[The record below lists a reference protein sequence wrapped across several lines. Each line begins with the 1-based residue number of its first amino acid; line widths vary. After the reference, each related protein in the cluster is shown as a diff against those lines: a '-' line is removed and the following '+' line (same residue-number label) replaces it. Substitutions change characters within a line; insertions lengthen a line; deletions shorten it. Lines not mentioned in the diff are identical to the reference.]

1 VKAPAPV
8 AEPLPA
14 TVLAELPPRR
24 LRTGMVA
31 RGFALGLLGT
41 LAVAAL
47 TAALAGLSVGWL
59 NEGRIL
65 PGVRAAGVPLAG
77 LDRGAAEARLRAALP
92 SLSSGSATLV
102 AEDETVSVPYARFG
116 RGYDAASMAGQAYA
130 VGRSGNPLSALV
142 ARLRSLLAGEEIPPM
157 VHASDQAALDEISR
171 SLAATYTV
179 PPVNARVTYDGA
191 AFQVAPSVA
200 GSRLDADAVR
210 RALLGALDRPD
221 AADATI
227 DLPVSR
233 VDAPVTTGMATTAAI
248 EARRIAATPLTL
260 TGDGTTI
267 TLTPDDIAPLVSF
280 ALDDAGALRARVTIA
295 DADAA
300 AGALATKVNRSPV
313 DATYRFVNGAVR
325 VVAGQTGLT
334 LDVTATARSIAD
346 ALSRRADPGPPSYE
360 MPLAVSVMQPAFST
374 EQAQAAVSNLK
385 RISTWTTYYVP
396 GISNGYGVNI
406 SIPARALDGKVIQPG
421 AMFDFWKEIGP
432 VTLAAGY
439 RYGGAIIGGKSE
451 ETGALAGGI
460 CSTSTTLFNT
470 ALRAGLEMHAR
481 LNHYY
486 YISRY
491 PVGLDATV
499 YSDTGWTQTMS
510 FRNDTPYPLIIRAYT
525 GYGYVR
531 FDLYGVPTGRKVT
544 LTTPIITNRTYG
556 HDTVEYTSSL
566 PAGQTRRVEGII
578 NGFDASVTRYVYDA
592 NGALIH
598 EDHFFSHYSAVNGVV
613 LVGTGGAAPTP
624 SP

>member
-1 VKAPAPV
+1 
-8 AEPLPA
+8 
-14 TVLAELPPRR
+14 
-24 LRTGMVA
+24 
-31 RGFALGLLGT
+31 
-41 LAVAAL
+41 
-47 TAALAGLSVGWL
+47 
-59 NEGRIL
+59 
-65 PGVRAAGVPLAG
+65 
-77 LDRGAAEARLRAALP
+77 
-92 SLSSGSATLV
+92 
-102 AEDETVSVPYARFG
+102 
-116 RGYDAASMAGQAYA
+116 
-130 VGRSGNPLSALV
+130 V
-142 ARLRSLLAGEEIPPM
+142 ARLRSLAGGEKVAPA
-157 VHASDQAALDEISR
+157 VHASDQAALDQISG

-179 PPVNARVTYDGA
+179 PPKNARVTLSGSTFVVTPA
-191 AFQVAPSVA
+191 VP
-200 GSRLDADAVR
+200 GSRLDAEAVR
-210 RALLGALDRPD
+210 RALVAALGRAD

-227 DLPVSR
+227 DLPVER
-233 VDAPVTTGMATTAAI
+233 VDAPVTTAMATAAAA
-248 EARRIAATPLTL
+248 EATRIAATNLTL
-260 TGDGTTI
+260 TGNGTAV
-267 TLTPDDIAPLVSF
+267 TLSPDQIAPLVSF
-280 ALDDAGALRARVTIA
+280 ALDDTGALRARVTIA

-300 AGALATKVNRSPV
+300 AASLAATVDREPQ
-313 DATYRFVNGAVR
+313 DATYRFADGAVQ

-334 LDVTATARSIAD
+334 LDVSATARSIAD

-360 MPLAVSVMQPAFST
+360 MPLVASITQPTFST
-374 EQAQAAVSNLK
+374 EQAQAAVAK
-385 RISTWTTYYVP
+385 ITRISTWTTYYVP

-406 SIPARALDGKVIQPG
+406 SIPANALNGKVIQPG
-421 AMFDFWKEIGP
+421 EMFDFWKEIGP

-439 RYGGAIIGGKSE
+439 RYGGAIINGKSE

-510 FRNDTPYPLIIRAYT
+510 FRNDTPYPLIIRSYT

-566 PAGQTRRVEGII
+566 PAGETRRLEGII

-592 NGALIH
+592 SGTLLH
-598 EDHFFSHYSAVNGVV
+598 EDHFFSHYSPVNGVV